1 MPLSIL
7 KASLCVSPV
16 LDEVDLYRAGKHAI
30 IVRFQSA
37 IQVEHMRICLLTYR
51 GNPYSGGQGIYVYYL
66 SREFRRMGHEVEV
79 IASAPLPEVSKGVIL
94 HQLRSSSI
102 YHPGSS
108 FRKNLPDVRNLV
120 DLYELCASRLGI
132 FAEPWA
138 FSFRAY
144 ARLKELSKQRRF
156 DIVHDNQGLG
166 YGLLLMK
173 RLRIPVVA
181 TIHHPLPI
189 DRQADLEQA
198 NEFGQRLRIR
208 RFYSFIRMQAF
219 VARRLDRIITV
230 SQSSAKDARRFFQ
243 VPADKIRVVYNGID
257 TEIYDGNKEAGQG
270 RDGLIMVANTDDRKK
285 GVLYLLQALQLLK
298 NDGAKLTIVDDA
310 ARHSSYVEDV
320 GPLPSYGSKLVRE
333 LNLDGMVRFTGR
345 LTREEL
351 AQHYAAARIAVVP
364 SLYEGFGLPAAE
376 AMACGTP
383 VIATTGG
390 ALPEV
395 VGDAGM
401 LVPPANAS
409 ALAAAIRQLLDDQ
422 QAQQRMSEAG
432 KKRVRE
438 QFNWE
443 QAARKT
449 LEVYREVLTTR

>member
-1 MPLSIL
+1 
-7 KASLCVSPV
+7 
-16 LDEVDLYRAGKHAI
+16 
-30 IVRFQSA
+30 
-37 IQVEHMRICLLTYR
+37 MRICLLTYR

-66 SREFRRMGHEVEV
+66 SREFQRMGHEVEV
-79 IASAPLPEVSKGVIL
+79 IASAPLPEVSEGVVL

-108 FRKNLPDVRNLV
+108 FRKNLPKVRNLV

-144 ARLKELSKQRRF
+144 AKLKELCKQRRF
-156 DIVHDNQGLG
+156 DIIHDNQGLG

-173 RLRIPVVA
+173 RLKIPVIA

-198 NEFGQRLRIR
+198 DGLRDRWRIKK
-208 RFYSFIRMQAF
+208 FYSFIRMQAF

-230 SQSSAKDARRFFQ
+230 SQSSAEDTRLLFK
-243 VPADKIRVVYNGID
+243 VPADKLRVVYNGID
-257 TEIYDGNKEAGQG
+257 TEIYSMNEETSRN

-285 GVLYLLQALQLLK
+285 GVFYLLQALRLLRE
-298 NDGAKLTIVDDA
+298 DGMKLTIVDDA
-310 ARHSSYVEDV
+310 ERHSSYVEDV
-320 GPLPSYGSKLVRE
+320 GSLPLYGSKLVRR
-333 LNLDGMVRFTGR
+333 LNLDGMVHFTGR

-351 AQHYAAARIAVVP
+351 AQHYAAAKIAVVP

-401 LVPPANAS
+401 LVPPANAD
-409 ALAAAIRQLLDDQ
+409 ALTAAIKQLLNDR

-432 KKRVRE
+432 RKRVKE
-438 QFNWE
+438 KFNWE
-443 QAARKT
+443 QAAGKT
-449 LEVYREVLTTR
+449 IEIYREVMATK

>member
-1 MPLSIL
+1 
-7 KASLCVSPV
+7 
-16 LDEVDLYRAGKHAI
+16 
-30 IVRFQSA
+30 
-37 IQVEHMRICLLTYR
+37 MRICLLTYR
-51 GNPYSGGQGIYVYYL
+51 GNPYSGGQGIYIYYL

-79 IASAPLPEVSKGVIL
+79 IASAPLPEVSEGVVL

-102 YHPGSS
+102 YHPGNS
-108 FRKNLPDVRNLV
+108 FGKNLPKVRNLV
-120 DLYELCASRLGI
+120 DLYELCASRLGT

-144 ARLKELSKQRRF
+144 ARLKELCKQRCF

-166 YGLLLMK
+166 YGLVLMR
-173 RLRIPVVA
+173 RLKIPVIA
-181 TIHHPLPI
+181 TIHHPIPI

-198 NEFGQRLRIR
+198 NGFRQKWRIK
-208 RFYSFIRMQAF
+208 RFYSFVRMQAF

-230 SQSSAKDARRFFQ
+230 SQSSAKDTRLLFK

-257 TEIYDGNKEAGQG
+257 TEVYSGNEQASRS

-285 GVLYLLQALQLLK
+285 GVLYLLQALQLLRD
-298 NDGAKLTIVDDA
+298 DGAKLTIVDDA
-310 ARHSSYVEDV
+310 ARHSSYIEDV
-320 GPLPSYGSKLVRE
+320 GPLPSYGSKLVRK
-333 LNLDGMVRFTGR
+333 LNLDGLVHFTGR
-345 LTREEL
+345 LTRGEL
-351 AQHYAAARIAVVP
+351 VKHYSAARIAVVP

-401 LVPPANAS
+401 LVPPANAD
-409 ALAAAIRQLLDDQ
+409 ALAAAIRQLLNDR
-422 QAQQRMSEAG
+422 QAQLRMSEAG

-449 LEVYREVLTTR
+449 LEVYQEVIAAK

>member
-1 MPLSIL
+1 
-7 KASLCVSPV
+7 
-16 LDEVDLYRAGKHAI
+16 
-30 IVRFQSA
+30 
-37 IQVEHMRICLLTYR
+37 MRICLLTYR
-51 GNPYSGGQGIYVYYL
+51 GNPYSGGQGIYIYYL

-79 IASAPLPEVSKGVIL
+79 IASAPLPEVSERVIL

-108 FRKNLPDVRNLV
+108 FRKNLPNVRNLV

-144 ARLKELSKQRRF
+144 ARLKELCKQRRF

-173 RLRIPVVA
+173 RLRIPVIA

-198 NEFGQRLRIR
+198 NEFSHRWRIR

-230 SQSSAKDARRFFQ
+230 SQSSAKDARLLFK

-310 ARHSSYVEDV
+310 ARHSSYIEDV
-320 GPLPSYGSKLVRE
+320 GPLPSYGSKLVRK

-345 LTREEL
+345 LTREQL
-351 AQHYAAARIAVVP
+351 AQHYAGARIAVVP

-401 LVPPANAS
+401 LVPPADAD
-409 ALAAAIRQLLDDQ
+409 ALATAIRQLLNDR

-432 KKRVRE
+432 KKRVKE

-449 LEVYREVLTTR
+449 LEVYQEVLTTG

>member
-1 MPLSIL
+1 
-7 KASLCVSPV
+7 
-16 LDEVDLYRAGKHAI
+16 
-30 IVRFQSA
+30 
-37 IQVEHMRICLLTYR
+37 MRICLLTYR
-51 GNPYSGGQGIYVYYL
+51 GNPYSGGQGIYIYYL

-79 IASAPLPEVSKGVIL
+79 IASAPLPEVSEGVIL
-94 HQLRSSSI
+94 HQLGSSST

-108 FRKNLPDVRNLV
+108 LRKNLLKVRNLV
-120 DLYELCASRLGI
+120 DLYELCATRLGI
-132 FAEPWA
+132 FAEPLA

-144 ARLKELSKQRRF
+144 AKLKEVCKQRRF
-156 DIVHDNQGLG
+156 DIIHDNQGLG

-173 RLRIPVVA
+173 RLKIPVIA

-198 NEFGQRLRIR
+198 NGFRQRWRIKG
-208 RFYSFIRMQAF
+208 FYSFIRMQAF

-230 SQSSAKDARRFFQ
+230 SQSSAKDTGLLFK
-243 VPADKIRVVYNGID
+243 VPTDKIRVVYNGID
-257 TEIYDGNKEAGQG
+257 TEIYNGNEEASQS

-285 GVLYLLQALQLLK
+285 GVLYLLQALQLLRD
-298 NDGAKLTIVDDA
+298 DGTKLTIVDDA
-310 ARHSSYVEDV
+310 ARHSSYIEDV
-320 GPLPSYGSKLVRE
+320 GPLPSYGSKLVRR
-333 LNLDGMVRFTGR
+333 LNLDGMVHFTGR

-351 AQHYAAARIAVVP
+351 AQHYAAAQIAVVP

-395 VGDAGM
+395 VGDAGT
-401 LVPPANAS
+401 LVPLANAD
-409 ALAAAIRQLLDDQ
+409 ALAAAIRQLLNDK
-422 QAQQRMSEAG
+422 QAQRQMSEAG
-432 KKRVRE
+432 KKRVKE
-438 QFNWE
+438 KFNWE
-443 QAARKT
+443 QAARNT

>member
-1 MPLSIL
+1 
-7 KASLCVSPV
+7 
-16 LDEVDLYRAGKHAI
+16 
-30 IVRFQSA
+30 
-37 IQVEHMRICLLTYR
+37 MRICLLTYR

>member
-1 MPLSIL
+1 
-7 KASLCVSPV
+7 
-16 LDEVDLYRAGKHAI
+16 
-30 IVRFQSA
+30 
-37 IQVEHMRICLLTYR
+37 
-51 GNPYSGGQGIYVYYL
+51 
-66 SREFRRMGHEVEV
+66 MGHEVEV
-79 IASAPLPEVSKGVIL
+79 IASAPLPEVSEGVIL

-108 FRKNLPDVRNLV
+108 LRKNLPKVRNLV

-144 ARLKELSKQRRF
+144 VKLKELCKQRRF
-156 DIVHDNQGLG
+156 DIIHDNQGLG

-173 RLRIPVVA
+173 RLNIPVIA

-198 NEFGQRLRIR
+198 NGFRQRWRIK

-219 VARRLDRIITV
+219 VARRLDRVITV
-230 SQSSAKDARRFFQ
+230 SQSSAKDTRLFFK
-243 VPADKIRVVYNGID
+243 VLPDKIRVVYNGID
-257 TEIYDGNKEAGQG
+257 TEIYSGNEEASQS

-285 GVLYLLQALQLLK
+285 GVLYLLEALQLLRD
-298 NDGAKLTIVDDA
+298 NGIKLTIVDDA
-310 ARHSSYVEDV
+310 ARHSSYIEDV
-320 GPLPSYGSKLVRE
+320 GPLPSYGSKLVRK
-333 LNLDGMVRFTGR
+333 LDLDGMVHFTGR

-351 AQHYAAARIAVVP
+351 AQHYAAAQIAVVP

-401 LVPPANAS
+401 LVPPANAD
-409 ALAAAIRQLLDDQ
+409 ALATAIRQLLNDKP
-422 QAQQRMSEAG
+422 AQRQMSEAG
-432 KKRVRE
+432 KKRVKE

-449 LEVYREVLTTR
+449 LEVYREVMTTE

>member
-1 MPLSIL
+1 
-7 KASLCVSPV
+7 
-16 LDEVDLYRAGKHAI
+16 
-30 IVRFQSA
+30 
-37 IQVEHMRICLLTYR
+37 MRICLLTYR
-51 GNPYSGGQGIYVYYL
+51 GNPYSGGQGIYIYYL
-66 SREFRRMGHEVEV
+66 SREFQRMGHEVEV
-79 IASAPLPEVSKGVIL
+79 IASAPLPEVSEGVVL
-94 HQLRSSSI
+94 HQLTSSSI
-102 YHPGSS
+102 YHPGSY
-108 FRKNLPDVRNLV
+108 FTKNLSNARNLV
-120 DLYELCASRLGI
+120 DLYELSATRLGV
-132 FAEPWA
+132 FGEPWA

-144 ARLKELSKQRRF
+144 AKLKELCRQRRF

-166 YGLLLMK
+166 YGLLLVK
-173 RLRIPVVA
+173 RLKVPVIA

-198 NEFGQRLRIR
+198 NGFRQRWRIR

-230 SQSSAKDARRFFQ
+230 SQSSAKDTLFFFR
-243 VPADKIRVVYNGID
+243 VPADRIRVVYNGID
-257 TEIYDGNKEAGQG
+257 TEIYDGNKEASQG

-298 NDGAKLTIVDDA
+298 DDGVKLTIVDDA
-310 ARHSSYVEDV
+310 ARHSSYIEDV
-320 GPLPSYGSKLVRE
+320 GPLPSYGSKLVRK
-333 LNLDGMVRFTGR
+333 LNLDGMVHFTGR

-351 AQHYAAARIAVVP
+351 AQRYVDARIAVVP

-395 VGDAGM
+395 IGDAGT
-401 LVPPANAS
+401 LVPPANAA
-409 ALAAAIRQLLDDQ
+409 ALAAAISQLLNDQ

-432 KKRVRE
+432 KRRVKE

-449 LEVYREVLTTR
+449 LEVYQEVIAAR

>member
-1 MPLSIL
+1 
-7 KASLCVSPV
+7 
-16 LDEVDLYRAGKHAI
+16 
-30 IVRFQSA
+30 
-37 IQVEHMRICLLTYR
+37 
-51 GNPYSGGQGIYVYYL
+51 
-66 SREFRRMGHEVEV
+66 MGHEVEV
-79 IASAPLPEVSKGVIL
+79 IASAPLPEVSEGVIL

-108 FRKNLPDVRNLV
+108 LRKNLPKVRNLV

-144 ARLKELSKQRRF
+144 VKLKELCKQRRF
-156 DIVHDNQGLG
+156 DIIHDNQGLG

-173 RLRIPVVA
+173 RLNIPVIA

-198 NEFGQRLRIR
+198 NGFRQRWRIK

-219 VARRLDRIITV
+219 VARRLDRVITV
-230 SQSSAKDARRFFQ
+230 SQSSAKDTRLFFK
-243 VPADKIRVVYNGID
+243 VLPDKIRVVYNGID
-257 TEIYDGNKEAGQG
+257 TEIYSGNEEASQS

-285 GVLYLLQALQLLK
+285 GVLYLLEALQLLRD
-298 NDGAKLTIVDDA
+298 NGIKLTIVDDA
-310 ARHSSYVEDV
+310 ARHSSYIEDV

-333 LNLDGMVRFTGR
+333 LNLDGLVNFTGR
-345 LTREEL
+345 LTREQL
-351 AQHYAAARIAVVP
+351 AQHYAAAQIAVVP
-364 SLYEGFGLPAAE
+364 SLYEGFGIPAAE

-401 LVPPANAS
+401 LVPPANAD
-409 ALAAAIRQLLDDQ
+409 ALAAAIRQLLNDK
-422 QAQQRMSEAG
+422 QAQRQMSEAG
-432 KKRVRE
+432 QKRVKE

-443 QAARKT
+443 QAARRT
-449 LEVYREVLTTR
+449 LEVYQEVMITE

>member
-1 MPLSIL
+1 
-7 KASLCVSPV
+7 
-16 LDEVDLYRAGKHAI
+16 
-30 IVRFQSA
+30 
-37 IQVEHMRICLLTYR
+37 MRICLLTYR

-79 IASAPLPEVSKGVIL
+79 IASAPLPEVSEGVIL

-108 FRKNLPDVRNLV
+108 FRKNLPKVRNLV
-120 DLYELCASRLGI
+120 DLCELCASRLGI

-144 ARLKELSKQRRF
+144 ARLKELCKQRRF
-156 DIVHDNQGLG
+156 DIIHDNQGLG
-166 YGLLLMK
+166 YGLLLME
-173 RLRIPVVA
+173 RLKIPVIA

-198 NEFGQRLRIR
+198 NGFRQRWRIK

-230 SQSSAKDARRFFQ
+230 SRSSAKDARLFFR
-243 VPADKIRVVYNGID
+243 VSADKIRVVYNGID
-257 TEIYDGNKEAGQG
+257 TAICSVDEEASRH

-285 GVLYLLQALQLLK
+285 GVLYLLQALQLLGD
-298 NDGAKLTIVDDA
+298 DGTKLTIVDDA
-310 ARHSSYVEDV
+310 ARHSSYIEDV
-320 GPLPSYGSKLVRE
+320 GPLPSYGSKLVRK
-333 LNLDGMVRFTGR
+333 LNLDGMVHFTGR

-351 AQHYAAARIAVVP
+351 ARHYAAAQIAVVP

-395 VGDAGM
+395 VGDAGR
-401 LVPPANAS
+401 LVPPANAG
-409 ALAAAIRQLLDDQ
+409 ALAAAIRQLLNDK
-422 QAQQRMSEAG
+422 QAQRQMSEAG
-432 KKRVRE
+432 KRRVRE

-443 QAARKT
+443 QAATKT
-449 LEVYREVLTTR
+449 LEIYREVMTTR

>member
-1 MPLSIL
+1 
-7 KASLCVSPV
+7 
-16 LDEVDLYRAGKHAI
+16 
-30 IVRFQSA
+30 
-37 IQVEHMRICLLTYR
+37 MRICLLTYR

-66 SREFRRMGHEVEV
+66 SRELSRMGHEVEV
-79 IASAPLPEVSKGVIL
+79 IGSAPLPEVSEGVIL

-108 FRKNLPDVRNLV
+108 FRKNLPKARNLV

-132 FAEPWA
+132 FVEPGA

-144 ARLKELSKQRRF
+144 AKLKELCRKRRF
-156 DIVHDNQGLG
+156 DIIHDNQGLG
-166 YGLLLMK
+166 YGLLSMK
-173 RLRIPVVA
+173 RLKIPVVA

-198 NEFGQRLRIR
+198 NGFRQKWRIK
-208 RFYSFIRMQAF
+208 RFYSFIGMQAF

-230 SQSSAKDARRFFQ
+230 SQSSAKDTGLFFK
-243 VPADKIRVVYNGID
+243 VPADKTRVVYNGID
-257 TEIYDGNKEAGQG
+257 TEIYGMNEEASQN

-285 GVLYLLQALQLLK
+285 GVLYLLQALRLLR
-298 NDGAKLTIVDDA
+298 DDRIKLTIVDDA
-310 ARHSSYVEDV
+310 ARHSSYIEDV
-320 GPLPSYGSKLVRE
+320 GPLPSYGSRLVTE
-333 LNLDGMVRFTGR
+333 LSLDGMVHFTGR
-345 LTREEL
+345 LTREQL
-351 AQHYAAARIAVVP
+351 AQHYAAAQIAVVP
-364 SLYEGFGLPAAE
+364 SLYEGFGIPAAE

-401 LVPPANAS
+401 LVPPANAD
-409 ALAAAIRQLLDDQ
+409 ALAAAIRQLLNDK
-422 QAQQRMSEAG
+422 QAQGRMSKAG
-432 KKRVRE
+432 KKRVKE

-449 LEVYREVLTTR
+449 LEVYQEVMTANDYHRT

>member
-1 MPLSIL
+1 
-7 KASLCVSPV
+7 
-16 LDEVDLYRAGKHAI
+16 
-30 IVRFQSA
+30 
-37 IQVEHMRICLLTYR
+37 MRICLLTYR
-51 GNPYSGGQGIYVYYL
+51 GNPYSGGQGIYIYYL

-79 IASAPLPEVSKGVIL
+79 IASAPLPEVSEGVIL
-94 HQLRSSSI
+94 HQLTSSSI

-108 FRKNLPDVRNLV
+108 FKKNLPKVRNPI
-120 DLYELCASRLGI
+120 DLYELCASRLGV

-144 ARLKELSKQRRF
+144 AKLKELCKQRRF

-173 RLRIPVVA
+173 TLKIPVIA

-189 DRQADLEQA
+189 DSQADLEQA
-198 NEFGQRLRIR
+198 NGFRQRWRIK
-208 RFYSFIRMQAF
+208 RFYSFIRMQAL
-219 VARRLDRIITV
+219 VARHLDRVITV
-230 SQSSAKDARRFFQ
+230 SQSSARDTNLFFR
-243 VPADKIRVVYNGID
+243 VPADRLRVVYNGID
-257 TEIYDGNKEAGQG
+257 TVAYSMNEEASLA

-285 GVLYLLQALQLLK
+285 GVLYLLQALQLLRK
-298 NDGAKLTIVDDA
+298 DGIKLTIVDDA
-310 ARHSSYVEDV
+310 ERHSSYIEDV
-320 GPLPSYGSKLVRE
+320 GPLPSYGFKLVRK
-333 LNLDGMVRFTGR
+333 LKLDGLVHFTGR

-351 AQHYAAARIAVVP
+351 VKHYLAAEIAVVP

-376 AMACGTP
+376 AMACGVP

-395 VGDAGM
+395 VGDAGI
-401 LVPPANAS
+401 LVPPRNAD
-409 ALAAAIRQLLDDQ
+409 ALAAAIKQLLADK

-432 KKRVRE
+432 RKRVRE
-438 QFNWE
+438 KFSWE

-449 LEVYREVLTTR
+449 LEVYQEVLSTR

>member
-1 MPLSIL
+1 
-7 KASLCVSPV
+7 
-16 LDEVDLYRAGKHAI
+16 
-30 IVRFQSA
+30 
-37 IQVEHMRICLLTYR
+37 
-51 GNPYSGGQGIYVYYL
+51 
-66 SREFRRMGHEVEV
+66 MGHEVEV
-79 IASAPLPEVSKGVIL
+79 IASAPLPEVSEGVIL

-108 FRKNLPDVRNLV
+108 FRKNLPDARNPV

-144 ARLKELSKQRRF
+144 ARLKKFCKQRRF
-156 DIVHDNQGLG
+156 DIIHDNQGLG

-173 RLRIPVVA
+173 RLGIPVIA

-198 NEFGQRLRIR
+198 SGFRQRRRIR

-230 SQSSAKDARRFFQ
+230 SQSSAKDARIMFQ
-243 VPADKIRVVYNGID
+243 VPAEKTRVVYNGID
-257 TEIYDGNKEAGQG
+257 AEMYDGNKEAGLG
-270 RDGLIMVANTDDRKK
+270 REGLIMVANTDDRKK

-298 NDGAKLTIVDDA
+298 GDGAKLTIVDDA

-320 GPLPSYGSKLVRE
+320 GPSPSYGSKLVE
-333 LNLDGMVRFTGR
+333 KLDLDGMVHFTGR
-345 LTREEL
+345 LTRQEL
-351 AQHYAAARIAVVP
+351 AQHYSAARIAVVP

-395 VGDAGM
+395 VGDAGV
-401 LVPPANAS
+401 LVPPADAD
-409 ALAAAIRQLLDDQ
+409 ALAAAIRQLLSDQ

-443 QAARKT
+443 QAAKKT
-449 LEVYREVLTTR
+449 LEVYREVLTTG